1 MATPRS
7 VLRTGPATGG
17 RRKSIRGF
25 LSFTT
30 APPSTRRKVV
40 FNEQVYIQEIV
51 DIRDKSLHWNPK
63 IDKAPL
69 TPRSVPLPDSP
80 ASSEMVSFLS
90 TCFISL
96 LRIY

>member
-7 VLRTGPATGG
+7 VLRVGPSTGG

-25 LSFTT
+25 LSFV
-30 APPSTRRKVV
+30 APPPSTRRKVV

-63 IDKAPL
+63 IDKVPVS
-69 TPRSVPLPDSP
+69 PRSVPLPASP
-80 ASSEMVSFLS
+80 TASEIVS
-90 TCFISL
+90 
-96 LRIY
+96 